1 MTGIDW
7 RAAGHVWYRSIYL
20 YRRTWLMNMLPN
32 FFEPVIYLLGMG
44 MGLGSYIQ
52 SQGDMQGGT
61 YLAYLAP
68 GLVVSNAMNGGAFET
83 TYNLFVKMNFNRTYE
98 AIMATPVNI
107 EDAMVGELLWAT
119 TRGMVYG
126 MIFAGVTAGFGLL
139 DPWAFVMLVPVTC
152 LTGWLFAAIGLVF
165 TSFIKVIDL
174 YSFFYTLFLTPMFLF
189 SGIFFP
195 LERLPAWLLQ
205 VAWFTPLYHAV
216 NLSRAVVHHSLGAA
230 HAVDVLWIVG
240 VAAGLSVWGVARIRR
255 AVVR

>member
-1 MTGIDW
+1 MTGISW
-7 RAAGHVWYRSIYL
+7 RAAWHVWQRSIYL

-44 MGLGSYIQ
+44 LGLGSYV
-52 SQGDMQGGT
+52 SGDMQGGN

-68 GLVVSNAMNGGAFET
+68 GLVVSNAMNGGTFET

-119 TRGMVYG
+119 TRGTLYG
-126 MIFAGVTAGFGLL
+126 MIFAIVIACFGLL
-139 DPWAFVMLVPVTC
+139 DPLGFVLLVPVTF
-152 LTGWLFAAIGLVF
+152 LTGWLFAAIGMVF
-165 TSFIKVIDL
+165 TSFIRVIDMF
-174 YSFFYTLFLTPMFLF
+174 SFFYTLFLTPMFLF

-195 LERLPAWLLQ
+195 LDRMPEWMLG
-205 VAWFTPLYHAV
+205 VAWCTPLYHAV
-216 NLSRAVVHHSLGAA
+216 SLSRAVVHHQLAA
-230 HAVDVLWIVG
+230 THAVDALWITV